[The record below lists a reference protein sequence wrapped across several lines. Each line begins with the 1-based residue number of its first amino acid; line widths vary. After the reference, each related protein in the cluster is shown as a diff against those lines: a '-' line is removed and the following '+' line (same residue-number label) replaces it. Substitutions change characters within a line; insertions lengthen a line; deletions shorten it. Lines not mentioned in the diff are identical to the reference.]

1 MQDLLNMIIGTSTTL
16 DVFVIV
22 RLLLVFMGLELF
34 VIACALLGS
43 MKRK

>member
-43 MKRK
+43 MKRR

>member
-1 MQDLLNMIIGTSTTL
+1 MQDLLDLIIGTSTTF
-16 DVFVIV
+16 DVFVVV

-43 MKRK
+43 IKRR

>member
-34 VIACALLGS
+34 VIACALLGN
-43 MKRK
+43 MKRR